1 MNFSEAPDKNNWISG
16 LAANHLGYILF
27 ALPIVALF
35 FISKEFDYTKWPQ
48 PIRWFVKPLI
58 RVFILGDSSSST
70 DTNDEQ
76 SIPLPA
82 QTITLPSSFA
92 YNRYFKLSATIVAYT
107 SLKIFYPLE
116 KLTSTGPPVSY
127 YAIIAYANCM
137 STWFQYESLL
147 YVSFPIQVVA
157 KSIKT
162 IPVMIVGKLV
172 S

>member
-35 FISKEFDYTKWPQ
+35 FISKEFDYTKC
-48 PIRWFVKPLI
+48 R
-58 RVFILGDSSSST
+58 
-70 DTNDEQ
+70 
-76 SIPLPA
+76 
-82 QTITLPSSFA
+82 
-92 YNRYFKLSATIVAYT
+92 LSATIVAYT